1 MLVAQ
6 ALYAIEFFLE
16 TSLDET
22 KIDEVYQKIYNDK
35 LKEANI

>member
-6 ALYAIEFFLE
+6 ALYAVEFFLE
-16 TSLDET
+16 TKLDEA

-35 LKEANI
+35 LKETNT